1 MHTESPTF
9 QFDFSLREPITE
21 RPKPYIPREPPIA
34 EKIPCYR
41 CGHLMEAIRQKDAG
55 WLKPIAEAP
64 GREDGEEIL
73 GYACMNEDCLE
84 GKFDSAK

>member
-1 MHTESPTF
+1 
-9 QFDFSLREPITE
+9 
-21 RPKPYIPREPPIA
+21 
-34 EKIPCYR
+34 
-41 CGHLMEAIRQKDAG
+41 MEAIRQKDAG

-84 GKFDSAK
+84 GKFDLAK